1 MVEER
6 NKTEAVDENIVNE
19 AEEVME
25 EPQEG
30 QPEKLP
36 DEAAAEEQ
44 PEEMASESEET
55 EEDKEPTQGEKIK
68 KFFAKKKD
76 AKDEK
81 IEELTDRL
89 RRQMAEFDNYRKRT
103 EKEKA
108 GMYMV
113 GAKEVVEKLLPVVDS
128 FERGLATATSEQR
141 EDPFVDGMDKVY
153 KQMLICV

>member
-113 GAKEVVEKLLPVVDS
+113 GAKEVVEKAES
-128 FERGLATATSEQR
+128 AKARRHWS
-141 EDPFVDGMDKVY
+141 
-153 KQMLICV
+153 